1 MGLYGQEAK
10 VNHLLSLPQR
20 APSLSSANAACKHL
34 IEIRR
39 SPGEIAQGQSETGG
53 ESEREKGDTSWV
65 SGCGLAGC
73 VHGPGKCPITGYAFG
88 RVGGLGNRLIKAPS
102 PSTTP
107 RMLSVLEANY
117 GTGLF
122 LDKVGVLIPG
132 TS

>member
-53 ESEREKGDTSWV
+53 ESEREKGDTH
-65 SGCGLAGC
+65 
-73 VHGPGKCPITGYAFG
+73 HG
-88 RVGGLGNRLIKAPS
+88 S
-102 PSTTP
+102 
-107 RMLSVLEANY
+107 
-117 GTGLF
+117 
-122 LDKVGVLIPG
+122 VGVAWQDVYMVQA
-132 TS
+132 SAQ